1 MKSIIFCLLI
11 ITQVFG
17 FSNKVVDENIKEP
30 VVRFYTAYQEYKKGQ
45 NICFVF
51 ENLSGENI
59 YLPSSAP
66 WAVFS
71 EEKPETAIYSPVSAQ
86 VITTIKSGEKRAWCW
101 NQYDIEGKQ
110 VSSGNYFIR
119 ISFFDD
125 KGKNYT
131 KKFSFRIKQ

>member
-17 FSNKVVDENIKEP
+17 FSNKVVDENVKEP

-86 VITTIKSGEKRAWCW
+86 VITTIKSGEKREWCW